1 MAGSRGRSLAAG
13 VSRNLINDGHWT
25 RMASN
30 HLLTVTTD
38 LEVNVELM
46 PIERRESAFDR
57 PGIAEMKS

>member
-1 MAGSRGRSLAAG
+1 
-13 VSRNLINDGHWT
+13 
-25 RMASN
+25 MASN